1 MMENEEFE
9 INLVDDR
16 PRIIDVTYIA
26 ICIQHCCKE
35 ARFSA
40 FARRKDDGNVSFF
53 IAFRNFGD
61 GHELAALND
70 IDDLRKVMTFICD
83 SAVEVAMRSLE
94 ETSRDSDES
103 ICEYN
108 RNIHDTIERMIRE
121 AKLMKGEIR

>member
-1 MMENEEFE
+1 MENEEFE
-9 INLVDDR
+9 INLVEDR

-26 ICIQHCCKE
+26 ICIQHCCKD

-40 FARRKDDGNVSFF
+40 FARRMDDGHVSFF

-70 IDDLRKVMTFICD
+70 VDDLRKVMTFICD
-83 SAVEVAMRSLE
+83 SSAEVAMRSIE

-103 ICEYN
+103 IDEYN
-108 RNIHDTIERMIRE
+108 RNIRETIERMICEKKFRD
-121 AKLMKGEIR
+121 

>member
-9 INLVDDR
+9 IGIDESK
-16 PRIIDVTYIA
+16 RILDLTYIA
-26 ICIQHCCKE
+26 MCIQHCCKD

-40 FARRKDDGNVSFF
+40 FARRMDDGHVSMF

-83 SAVEVAMRSLE
+83 SSAEVAMRSLE

-103 ICEYN
+103 IYEYN
-108 RNIHDTIERMIRE
+108 KNIHETIERMICETKFRD
-121 AKLMKGEIR
+121 

>member
-1 MMENEEFE
+1 MEKEEFE
-9 INLVDDR
+9 INLDER
-16 PRIIDVTYIA
+16 QRILDLMYIA
-26 ICIQHCCKE
+26 MCIQHCCKE

-40 FARRKDDGNVSFF
+40 FVRRSDDGHVSMF

-70 IDDLRKVMTFICD
+70 VDDLRSVMTFISE

-103 ICEYN
+103 IYEYN
-108 RNIHDTIERMIRE
+108 RNIHETIERMICE
-121 AKLMKGEIR
+121 AKLSKGEAI

>member
-9 INLVDDR
+9 IDIDEKT
-16 PRIIDVTYIA
+16 RILDIMYIA
-26 ICIQHCCKE
+26 MCIQHCCKD

-40 FARRKDDGNVSFF
+40 FARRMDDGHVSFF

-61 GHELAALND
+61 AHELAALND

-83 SAVEVAMRSLE
+83 SSVEVAMRSLE

-103 ICEYN
+103 IDEYN
-108 RNIHDTIERMIRE
+108 RNIHDTIERMICD
-121 AKLMKGEIR
+121 AKLMKGEVR

>member
-9 INLVDDR
+9 IEINEIT
-16 PRIIDVTYIA
+16 RILDIMYIA
-26 ICIQHCCKE
+26 MCIQHCCKD

-40 FARRKDDGNVSFF
+40 FARRKDDGHVSFF

-70 IDDLRKVMTFICD
+70 IDYLRMVMTFICD
-83 SAVEVAMRSLE
+83 SSAEVAMRSLE

-103 ICEYN
+103 IEEYN
-108 RNIHDTIERMIRE
+108 RNIRETIERMICE
-121 AKLMKGEIR
+121 KKFKD

>member
-1 MMENEEFE
+1 MEKEEFE
-9 INLVDDR
+9 INLVEDR

-26 ICIQHCCKE
+26 ICIQHCCKD

-40 FARRKDDGNVSFF
+40 FARRMDDGHVSFF

-83 SAVEVAMRSLE
+83 SAVEVAMRSIE

-103 ICEYN
+103 IDEYN
-108 RNIHDTIERMIRE
+108 RNIHETIERMICE
-121 AKLMKGEIR
+121 AKLSKGEAI